1 MIIRD
6 RKELIDF
13 LQETLI
19 RSPLRALLNKNELLG
34 GFDPMVGPKPGW
46 IVRVTSETGKEW
58 LIGVTP
64 EPGRRFKI
72 YYLDKILWENWAGYP
87 FYSELHRGDNTAEY
101 VKLCDEAKLRLEKE
115 LRHES

>member
-34 GFDPMVGPKPGW
+34 GFDPMLESEPGW
-46 IVRVTSETGKEW
+46 IVLVTSETGKEW
-58 LIGVTP
+58 LIGVLP
-64 EPGRRFKI
+64 GPGRKFKI
-72 YYLDKILWENWAGYP
+72 RYLDKIPWENWVGNLPYR
-87 FYSELHRGDNTAEY
+87 ELFRGDNPDEY
-101 VKLCDEAKLRLEKE
+101 EARRSNILQDKE
-115 LRHES
+115 L